1 MWVYHIWHRS
11 LKRPNYTCYVRL
23 LGKDLRKAGWSL
35 DPVGIWEVIWKE
47 SLMSESRKP
56 ASQKRVRNNYL
67 DSGSMG
73 CCLAWNFCLGV
84 NDFSKPNNSL
94 AGLLG
99 WSIDQGFLLGYYYL
113 GVWDDSNTTWIKI
126 LIDRVWAVW
135 VSDGMEKKHKNK
147 KPEGNC
153 QKTSKHISCCCLGWF
168 CLGV

>member
-47 SLMSESRKP
+47 SLMSGSRKP

-73 CCLAWNFCLGV
+73 CCLAWHFCLGV
-84 NDFSKPNNSL
+84 KDFSKPNNSL

-113 GVWDDSNTTWIKI
+113 GIWDDSNTTWDVTEK
-126 LIDRVWAVW
+126 VW
-135 VSDGMEKKHKNK
+135 VRAMYSDGIAAQTRKT
-147 KPEGNC
+147 EGDL
-153 QKTSKHISCCCLGWF
+153 KTEG
-168 CLGV
+168 